1 MALPPIH
8 DVADELEAAGD
19 RFATALA
26 AMPDPSARAGALDWT
41 VHELGAHLAT
51 GVPGYAAMV
60 RGEPTHLTS
69 LATREEA
76 GAAAIAGEAATAE
89 VELADRVR
97 HGSKDFADHLRGF
110 ASDEPLRFYDS
121 ALPAAVVG
129 SLLLGELLV
138 HGWDLGRLPIPR
150 RAAAMAGPAALSVLP
165 LVVRPGTAPRQAA
178 LGFRVRG
185 HADLVVTIDGD
196 DVRVDDRRG
205 RVDVRLSAEPVTFL
219 LVAYQRLDPLRPM
232 LRGRLS
238 IIGRRPWRMTALR
251 TRFVAA

>member
-1 MALPPIH
+1 VPLPPIN
-8 DVADELEAAGD
+8 DVADALEAAGD

-26 AMPDPSARAGALDWT
+26 AMPDPSARAGSLDWT

-76 GAAAIAGEAATAE
+76 GAAAIAREARTSQ

-110 ASDEPLRFYDS
+110 ASHDPLRFYD
-121 ALPAAVVG
+121 AMLPAAVVG
-129 SLLLGELLV
+129 SLLVAELLV
-138 HGWDLGRLPIPR
+138 HGWDLARVSIPR
-150 RAAAMAGPAALSVLP
+150 RAAAIAGPAGLSVLP
-165 LVVRPGTAPRQAA
+165 LVVRPGTAPRQAT

-185 HADLVVTIDGD
+185 HADVVVTIDGD
-196 DVRVDDRRG
+196 EARVEDGPG

-219 LVAYQRLDPLRPM
+219 LVAYQRRNPIRPM
-232 LRGRLS
+232 LSGRLS
-238 IIGRRPWRMTALR
+238 IVGPRPWRMKALR
-251 TRFVAA
+251 NRFITA